1 MAYSASLAKELPQ
14 QDGTYSIRLRCRPE
28 AGNVLATTPKTDI
41 NAMSHK
47 RQHVKTPKDQ
57 TPENGKPGTEK
68 TGREGAEATAAPQEG
83 NGPGMQEAGT
93 AIGEMSDELVAEFE
107 KIKNELDE
115 TRDKYLRLYSEFD
128 NFRKRNAR
136 ERLDLI
142 RNANEELVTVLLP
155 VLDDFER
162 ALKAMENETELNAM
176 KEGVGLI
183 YGKLRNLL
191 EQRGMKQMDIAQGQ
205 DFDPELQDAI
215 TNIPAPSP
223 ELAGKIVDVLEK
235 GYYLNDKVIRFAK
248 VVIGT

>member
-1 MAYSASLAKELPQ
+1 MLVGILKIDKS
-14 QDGTYSIRLRCRPE
+14 T
-28 AGNVLATTPKTDI
+28 
-41 NAMSHK
+41 MSHK
-47 RQHVKTPKDQ
+47 RQHVKTRKDQ
-57 TPENGKPGTEK
+57 TPENGQPSTEK
-68 TGREGAEATAAPQEG
+68 NGREGVEEISDQQEG
-83 NGPGMQEAGT
+83 NGPDTQEAGA

-136 ERLDLI
+136 ERVDLI
-142 RNANEELVTVLLP
+142 RNANEELITVLLP

-162 ALKAMENETELNAM
+162 ALKAMENETELSAM

-183 YGKLRNLL
+183 YGKLRSLL
-191 EQRGMKQMDIAQGQ
+191 EQRGMKQMEIAQGQ

-215 TNIPAPSP
+215 TNIPAPAP

-248 VVIGT
+248 VVIGS